1 MKRFLAT
8 IALTGWGSLLPA
20 DFAAQVEDIT
30 PQAIR
35 STAKAPG
42 VTLMLFTSPDKKCGF
57 CVGQRE
63 LFDQFAKTYDG
74 PVRLRAVQWS
84 PWRAFPPEELFAAK
98 VYGVPQWQVF
108 KDGVLLGELGGKIAD
123 TAALRAKLDAAL
135 RGDLAK
141 PKVVETA
148 ATPQRTDPPLTDAE
162 RQALGLLVRRDLAR
176 GAFDRCRV
184 ANVDDAPLYRESID
198 AFEARHRSP
207 LDQAA
212 RLMLKRSGPDNS
224 TEMRAIVDAEVRR
237 LKDDAPMESASADAC
252 RRLVQALAR

>member
-1 MKRFLAT
+1 MKRLLAT

-20 DFAAQVEDIT
+20 FAAQVEDIT

-35 STAKAPG
+35 TTAKAPG
-42 VTLMLFTSPDKKCGF
+42 VTLMLFTSPDRKCGY

-63 LFDQFAKTYDG
+63 LFEQFAKTYDG

-84 PWRAFPPEELFAAK
+84 PWRAFPPDELFAAK
-98 VYGVPQWQVF
+98 VYGIPQWQVF
-108 KDGVLLGELGGKIAD
+108 KDGALLGEITGKVAD
-123 TAALRAKLDAAL
+123 AEALRGKLDAVM
-135 RGDLAK
+135 RGEAIK
-141 PKVVETA
+141 PKMLEWPA
-148 ATPQRTDPPLTDAE
+148 KAPATEPPLTDAE

-176 GAFDRCRV
+176 GAFDRCRA
-184 ANVDDAPLYRESID
+184 ANADDAPLYRESLE

-212 RLMLKRSGPDNS
+212 RLMLKRSGSDS
-224 TEMRAIVDAEVRR
+224 GTEMRAIADAEARR
-237 LKDDAPMESASADAC
+237 LNDEAPMESATADGC